1 MTLLSHKLLFAK
13 IMQFKLVLLLL
24 ALISLVICSP
34 AKKDK
39 ESKKEK
45 EPENA
50 QCLLPK
56 VTGRCK
62 AAKRRFYFNKK
73 TSKCEQF
80 TYGGCGGNAN
90 NFGTMADCQK
100 HCSTGKPEPEAQC
113 LKITQNVAFEFLN
126 FGILYQF
133 LNFGI
138 LYQFLTY

>member
-13 IMQFKLVLLLL
+13 IMKFKLILLLL
-24 ALISLVICSP
+24 ALISFVICSP

-39 ESKKEK
+39 KSKHEK

-62 AAKRRFYFNKK
+62 AANRRFYFNKE
-73 TSKCEQF
+73 TSKCEKF
-80 TYGGCGGNAN
+80 IYGGCGGNAN

-100 HCSTGKPEPEAQC
+100 HCSTEKPESEAQC

-126 FGILYQF
+126 FGIFEQF
-133 LNFGI
+133 LS
-138 LYQFLTY
+138 Y